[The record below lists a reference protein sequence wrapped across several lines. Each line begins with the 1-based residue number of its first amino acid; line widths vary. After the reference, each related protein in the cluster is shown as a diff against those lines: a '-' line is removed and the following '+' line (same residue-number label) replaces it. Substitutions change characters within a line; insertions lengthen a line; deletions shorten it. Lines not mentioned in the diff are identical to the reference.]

1 MWGLKSSSAP
11 TLYWLSPRPA
21 SFLRLSAEDTE
32 ADTVKA
38 NTRLEEELDQCSVI
52 LSLHIKHSPEK
63 HEGGDSIKQN
73 VSIK

>member
-38 NTRLEEELDQCSVI
+38 NTRLEEELNQCHTV
-52 LSLHIKHSPEK
+52 LSPCTSSTHLRNMR
-63 HEGGDSIKQN
+63 EGIP
-73 VSIK
+73 